1 MAPPTTQQ
9 RSQRLQEL
17 ANQLGA
23 IPTTDTTLLTAPD
36 HPPAFSG
43 PDDDR
48 KAKAILGQLDIEAS
62 HNPTLKKLYKADK
75 YTVYSYAHLY
85 DGLVQVVEEDGLP
98 GVLEALLKRFKEEG
112 GDISLARKGKT
123 RKLHSDIPR
132 ERGYLLQKAT
142 TKRSV
147 PFVQLLVP
155 HGNQASLDESLRI
168 ALGFKDMAII
178 KLLLQYDAN
187 ATLHNT
193 AFIEAVKNNEVELV
207 GLLLR
212 ARHTVSNECIS
223 GLLLPAA
230 KSQYDKIVALLA
242 QAGADG
248 DHDNAST
255 LICAVRTLQVNNV
268 AAILLGRSP
277 PSGPSLDRALALVL
291 SAPQSI
297 VNGNHLMI
305 ELLLCAGPVGDA
317 VNDGLIQAT
326 KDINIDLMQLLLT
339 YDIDINYK
347 AGAAVGDAIQHNR
360 TFLVEMLLQD
370 HTISATAASE
380 LVHHIPR
387 DASPMERIAIL
398 SKLLIHGA
406 CGTHCNELLIIAAD
420 QNDMETAHML
430 VTYGKQQ
437 NRSPICSVDYNAA
450 SCIKAALVRNNL
462 PMIRFLAHEG
472 RANSFSLSSAF
483 AAIPPNLNEE
493 SHFLV
498 VETLLRA
505 GAKGPGVDD
514 ELHQVAT
521 KPQRSDRLVDIL
533 VRHGATVLEETLL
546 DVVTQGSVETL
557 KTLLSGNIAPATCTA
572 AIPLAMKVHDPL
584 NRYQIITLLLAP
596 ATAAGTDNVQVSQA
610 VITLLQNTPEDNY
623 LLRLLCQDGKA
634 NINAH
639 EGLAVELATK
649 LEGLEILEAVLKSH
663 GGLPASPTVQR
674 GLKCAIELPLTDR
687 HRRDKV
693 EILLQGVK
701 PQQALDDALIQ
712 EIRSATMAAS
722 SVDLG
727 VIKVLLD
734 AGADV
739 NAREG
744 AAVWGSINHPSIMDL
759 MLSKRPSMT
768 SLTKA
773 SQQAMNLIEPAR
785 CILAEKLWTAG
796 VSGEV
801 NSKSMLHVLRKEN
814 ETAIPILRLI
824 VPRADVNYKEGQALR
839 LVIKNMFIEGLD
851 ILLAAYP
858 IIPSTA
864 TKSAAFMEAMNL
876 QNQLKRLDIVSK
888 LLKVGISTSIISD
901 SLITAVITADFSLA
915 ELFLRHGAS
924 VEHNGGHA
932 VIHAANSG
940 HNSILKSLVSGEH
953 CTKPSEFILTS
964 AFVAAMALKEKG
976 DRDCHYLVAE
986 ILLEAGVQGEP
997 INVALVASVREGD
1010 VNLKLSQLLYDNG
1023 ASAEWNGG
1031 EAVYIASQN
1040 PGCTETL
1047 SLLLQKQISE
1057 NVLKDAYVIVAGLPN
1072 QQRYPVIERLLKAGK
1087 AIDRHVIN
1095 SLVHAIQQSPPDRR
1109 LIKLLLSYNAY
1120 DEGQSIIYAAKSQD
1134 VETLELLVDSPKAA
1148 PFMSTAFN
1156 DTMSN
1161 DMQWQSIK
1169 GIGIMRL
1176 MLERGASGDPLA
1188 EALCKAAGRAY
1199 IDQQVLAT
1207 EFLPILLQF
1216 GADVNYQQG
1225 RVLQWATKLFN
1236 VDLIKKLLPY
1246 ASAHSKAMAIPYLF
1260 TSETDPIALLK
1271 CIQVFMDS
1279 MQDGDEH
1286 LYNTFEHPTQDL
1298 AHVLFLALEKFARKP
1313 QIFSALLD
1321 MGYNPN
1327 QSKMREL
1334 DPAIGME
1341 EYPILCWALAQAD
1354 NKISSISIENLID
1367 QGANVNFQSKSGF
1380 TPLILAIQGQRP
1392 DIVCKLIVKGANVKT
1407 PNIDGV
1413 SPLAMASSSGNQK
1426 IMEYLLRANA
1436 EQNDGSLHDAAREL
1450 RCDSIRLLIDY
1461 GHQPDYPSERHD
1473 GRSALAELCY
1483 KAVDYSP
1490 KSASLEEAVTCLIGR
1505 GADIWLKCVSQDRCA
1520 KTMLHYAMDSSNPMP
1535 ILTILLKL
1543 MWTKVN
1549 DNSFLYLDANFTYSL
1564 TKYVEKDVFKG
1575 PPGHKE
1581 DILKLLRNKRII
1593 DRFWGNDIE
1602 ADQPED
1608 YCGAPTYVEE
1618 EVVRQKLRRKR
1629 LTESKQDTIAA
1640 LDLKRMAVQEEVK
1653 IMDLQTAAEI
1663 RWANEKDQAEQI
1675 RIQERATM
1683 QLKLEMQSASEH
1695 DRVTSFRQVAERD
1708 HMKQIGDVQVATARD
1723 MNGVLSEQLH
1733 IKHTLE
1739 LEFTGAKVAKENEG
1753 TAARLAIENSA
1764 HLEDDMIAARK
1775 YEREKEMRGLLLQ
1788 EDQTRNQME
1797 LGLIAQQLGIENE
1810 GVRARLM
1817 IEDGSKKVMDT
1828 YEANKHLRD
1837 LETKRVDGALI
1848 HKNMELVEKMKSEN
1862 GMGRI
1867 LESNSRSS
1875 SPSPSPQV
1883 YQPSIRVYPSSRMAD
1898 ASDISSI
1905 DQHNANL
1912 YP

>member
-17 ANQLGA
+17 ASQIGVS
-23 IPTTDTTLLTAPD
+23 PTTGTTLTAPD
-36 HPPAFSG
+36 RPPSFSD
-43 PDDDR
+43 PDNDR
-48 KAKAILGQLDIEAS
+48 KAKAILGELEIQS
-62 HNPTLKKLYKADK
+62 SQNPTLKKLYKPEK
-75 YTVYSYAHLY
+75 HSPYSYAHLY
-85 DGLVQVVEEDGLP
+85 DGLAKVVEDNGLP
-98 GVLEALLKRFKEEG
+98 GVLEALLKKFKEEG
-112 GDISLARKGKT
+112 GDISLMRKGKI
-123 RKLHSDIPR
+123 RKLHSNIPG
-132 ERGYLLQKAT
+132 ERGNLLQEAT

-155 HGNQASLDESLRI
+155 HGNQVSLDESLRI
-168 ALGFKDMAII
+168 ALGFKDMEII
-178 KLLLQYDAN
+178 KLLLQYGAN
-187 ATLHNT
+187 ATPHDT
-193 AFIEAVKNNEVELV
+193 AFSEAVQNDDVKLV

-212 ARHTVSNECIS
+212 ARHTVPNECIS
-223 GLLLPAA
+223 RLLLPAA
-230 KSQYDKIVALLA
+230 ISKYDKVVALLA
-242 QAGADG
+242 KAGADG

-255 LICAVRTLQVNNV
+255 LMCAVRTSQVKIL
-268 AAILLGRSP
+268 AAILLGKSP

-291 SAPQSI
+291 ETPQSGA
-297 VNGNHLMI
+297 NDSHLTM

-326 KDINIDLMQLLLT
+326 KAIDLELMQLLLR
-339 YDIDINYK
+339 YDVDINYK
-347 AGAAVGDAIQHNR
+347 AGAAVGNAIQHKH
-360 TFLVEMLLQD
+360 TFLVEMLLEN
-370 HTISATAASE
+370 HTLSTATASE

-387 DASPMERIAIL
+387 DASPIERTTIL

-406 CGTHCNELLIIAAD
+406 CGTHCNELLIVAAD
-420 QNDMETAHML
+420 QNDMQTAHML
-430 VTYGKQQ
+430 VTYGKEQ
-437 NRSPICSVDYNAA
+437 NKPPICSVDYNAA
-450 SCIKAALVRNNL
+450 SCIKKALDRNNL
-462 PMIRFLAHEG
+462 PMIQFLAHEG
-472 RANSFSLSSAF
+472 RATSFSLSNAF
-483 AAIPPNLNEE
+483 AAIPPNLSEE
-493 SHFLV
+493 SHFQV

-514 ELHQVAT
+514 ELHQVAIG
-521 KPQRSDRLVDIL
+521 PHRSDRLVDIL

-546 DVVTQGSVETL
+546 GVVTQGSVETL
-557 KTLLSGNIAPATCTA
+557 KTLLSGNITPATCTA
-572 AIPLAMKVHDPL
+572 AIPLAMKLHHPL
-584 NRYQIITLLLAP
+584 TRYSIIQLLLGP
-596 ATAAGTDNVQVSQA
+596 ATAAGTDNIQVSQA
-610 VITLLQNTPEDNY
+610 VITLLQNTPEDTQ
-623 LLRLLCQDGKA
+623 LLSLLCQDGKA
-634 NINAH
+634 NINAQ
-639 EGLAVELATK
+639 EGLAIELATK
-649 LEGLEILEAVLKSH
+649 LEGLEILETLLNSP
-663 GGLPASPTVQR
+663 GGLPASATIQR
-674 GLKCAIELPLTDR
+674 GLRCAIELPFTDI

-693 EILLQGVK
+693 EILLRGVK

-712 EIRSATMAAS
+712 EIKSTTMAAS
-722 SVDLG
+722 SADLG

-734 AGADV
+734 AGADM

-744 AAVWGSINHPSIMDL
+744 AAVWGSIKYPDIMDL

-773 SQQAMNLIEPAR
+773 SQQAMNLLEPAR
-785 CILAEKLWTAG
+785 CILAEKLWKAG

-801 NSKSMLHVLRKEN
+801 NSKSMIHVLKKEK
-814 ETAIPILRLI
+814 ETAIPILKLI
-824 VPRADVNYKEGQALR
+824 VPRADVNHKDGQALR

-858 IIPSTA
+858 TIPSTA
-864 TKSAAFMEAMNL
+864 TKNAAFVEAMNL
-876 QNQLKRLDIVSK
+876 PHQLKRLDIVSK
-888 LLKVGISTSIISD
+888 LLKVGISKPLISE
-901 SLITAVITADFSLA
+901 SLITAVITADFPLA

-940 HNSILKSLVSGEH
+940 HSSILKSLVSSQH
-953 CTKPSEFILTS
+953 CTKPSEIVLTS
-964 AFVAAMALKEKG
+964 AFTAAMALKEKG
-976 DRDCHYLVAE
+976 DRDSHYLVAK

-1010 VNLKLSQLLYDNG
+1010 VNLKLSQLLYNNG

-1047 SLLLQKQISE
+1047 SLLLQKQVSE

-1095 SLVHAIQQSPPDRR
+1095 SLVHAIQQTPPDRR
-1109 LIKLLLSYNAY
+1109 LIKLLLSYDAY
-1120 DEGQSIIYAAKSQD
+1120 DEGQSIIYAAQSQD

-1148 PFMSTAFN
+1148 PFMSAAFN

-1161 DMQWQSIK
+1161 DMQWQSFK

-1176 MLERGASGDPLA
+1176 MLEKGASGDPLA
-1188 EALCKAAGRAY
+1188 EALCKAAGRAF
-1199 IDQQVLAT
+1199 IDKQETFRICPSTKIVLNQRMLTETEQVLAT
-1207 EFLPILLQF
+1207 EFLPVLLQF

-1225 RVLQWATKLFN
+1225 RVLQWATKRFSL
-1236 VDLIKKLLPY
+1236 DLTKKLLPH
-1246 ASAHSKAMAIPYLF
+1246 ASPHSKAMAIPYLF
-1260 TSETDPIALLK
+1260 SAGTDPTAVLK
-1271 CIQVFMDS
+1271 CIQAFMDS

-1286 LYNTFEHPTQDL
+1286 VYNTFEHPTPDL

-1313 QIFSALLD
+1313 QILT
-1321 MGYNPN
+1321 
-1327 QSKMREL
+1327 
-1334 DPAIGME
+1334 
-1341 EYPILCWALAQAD
+1341 
-1354 NKISSISIENLID
+1354 
-1367 QGANVNFQSKSGF
+1367 NVNFHSKSGF

-1392 DIVCKLIVKGANVKT
+1392 DIVCKLIAKGANVKT

-1413 SPLAMASSSGNQK
+1413 SPLAIASSSGNQK

-1490 KSASLEEAVTCLIGR
+1490 KSLALEEAVTCLIGR

-1549 DNSFLYLDANFTYSL
+1549 DDSFLYLDANFTYSL

-1575 PPGHKE
+1575 PPGQKE
-1581 DILKLLRNKRII
+1581 EILKLLRNKRIV

-1608 YCGAPTYVEE
+1608 YCGAPAHVEE

-1629 LTESKQDTIAA
+1629 LTEREQDTIAA
-1640 LDLKRMAVQEEVK
+1640 LELKRMAIQEEVK

-1663 RWANEKDQAEQI
+1663 RWANEKGQAEQV
-1675 RIQERATM
+1675 RIQERAAM
-1683 QLKLEMQSASEH
+1683 QLQLEMQSASEH
-1695 DRVTSFRQVAERD
+1695 DRVTSFRQTAERD
-1708 HMKQIGDVQVATARD
+1708 HMKQLGDVQVATTRN
-1723 MNGVLSEQLH
+1723 MNAALSEQMQM
-1733 IKHTLE
+1733 KHTLE
-1739 LEFTGAKVAKENEG
+1739 LEFTGAKIAKENEG

-1764 HLEDDMIAARK
+1764 HLEEDMISARQ
-1775 YEREKEMRGLLLQ
+1775 YEREKEMRGLRLN
-1788 EDQTRNQME
+1788 EDQSRNQMSLE
-1797 LGLIAQQLGIENE
+1797 FIAQKLITENE
-1810 GVRARLM
+1810 GVRARRV
-1817 IEDGSKKVMDT
+1817 IENGSRKVMDN
-1828 YEANKHLRD
+1828 YEANKHIRD

-1848 HKNMELVEKMKSEN
+1848 HKNIELAEKMQGGTGVN
-1862 GMGRI
+1862 RTPTPLDMVGRM
-1867 LESNSRSS
+1867 LEDNSNS
-1875 SPSPSPQV
+1875 PSAPGAPVYRPSA
-1883 YQPSIRVYPSSRMAD
+1883 RMYPARDSSRMTD

-1905 DQHNANL
+1905 DQHNESL

>member
-23 IPTTDTTLLTAPD
+23 ILTTNTAPLTAPAN
-36 HPPAFSG
+36 PPTFSD

-48 KAKAILGQLDIEAS
+48 KAKAILGQLEIKS
-62 HNPTLKKLYKADK
+62 SQNPSLKKLYKPEK
-75 YTVYSYAHLY
+75 YSVYSYAHLY
-85 DGLVQVVEEDGLP
+85 DGLAKFVEENGLP
-98 GVLEALLKRFKEEG
+98 GVLEVLLKRFKEEG
-112 GDISLARKGKT
+112 GDISLARQGKS
-123 RKLHSDIPR
+123 RKLHSNIPR

-142 TKRSV
+142 TKRSET
-147 PFVQLLVP
+147 FVQLLVP
-155 HGNQASLDESLRI
+155 HGIQVSLDESLRI

-178 KLLLQYDAN
+178 KLLLQYGAN
-187 ATLHNT
+187 ATPHDT
-193 AFIEAVKNNEVELV
+193 AFSEAAKNNDVALV

-212 ARHTVSNECIS
+212 ARHRVPNECIS
-223 GLLLPAA
+223 QLLLPAA
-230 KSQYDKIVALLA
+230 TSKYDRIVALLA
-242 QAGADG
+242 KAGADG
-248 DHDNAST
+248 DHDNSST
-255 LICAVRTLQVNNV
+255 LMYAVRTMQVNIV
-268 AAILLGRSP
+268 AAILLGQSP

-291 SAPQSI
+291 STPQSGA
-297 VNGNHLMI
+297 NGGHLMI

-326 KDINIDLMQLLLT
+326 KEIDIDLMQLLLK

-347 AGAAVGDAIQHNR
+347 AAAAVGDAIQHNR
-360 TFLVEMLLQD
+360 TFLVEMLLED
-370 HTISATAASE
+370 HTLSATAASE
-380 LVHHIPR
+380 LVCYIPR
-387 DASPMERIAIL
+387 DASSMEKTAIL

-406 CGTHCNELLIIAAD
+406 CGTHCNELLIVAAD

-430 VTYGKQQ
+430 VTYGKEQ
-437 NRSPICSVDYNAA
+437 NSPPICSVDYNAA
-450 SCIKAALVRNNL
+450 SCIKQALVRNNL
-462 PMIRFLAHEG
+462 PMTRFLAHEG
-472 RANSFSLSSAF
+472 RASSFSLSNAF

-521 KPQRSDRLVDIL
+521 RPQRSERLVDIL

-546 DVVTQGSVETL
+546 RVVTQGLVETL
-557 KTLLSGNIAPATCTA
+557 RTLLSGNIAPATCTA
-572 AIPLAMKVHDPL
+572 AIPLAMKVHNPFD
-584 NRYQIITLLLAP
+584 RYQIIQLLLGP

-610 VITLLQNTPEDNY
+610 VITLLQNTPEDNH
-623 LLRLLCQDGKA
+623 LLHLLCQDGKA
-634 NINAH
+634 NINAQ

-649 LEGLEILEAVLKSH
+649 LEGLGVLEAVLKSH

-674 GLKCAIELPLTDR
+674 GLRCAIELPTTDI

-693 EILLQGVK
+693 EILLRGVK
-701 PQQALDDALIQ
+701 PQQALGDALIQ
-712 EIRSATMAAS
+712 EIRSATTAES
-722 SVDLG
+722 SADLG

-739 NAREG
+739 NARDG
-744 AAVWGSINHPSIMDL
+744 AAVWGSINYPDIMNL
-759 MLSKRPSMT
+759 MLSKRPNLI

-773 SQQAMNLIEPAR
+773 LQQAMNLIEPAR
-785 CILAEKLWTAG
+785 CILAEKLWKAG

-801 NSKSMLHVLRKEN
+801 NSKSMVHVLKNEK
-814 ETAIPILRLI
+814 ETAISILRLM
-824 VPRADVNYKEGQALR
+824 VPRADVNYNEGQALR

-851 ILLAAYP
+851 ILLAAHP
-858 IIPSTA
+858 ITPSTS
-864 TKSAAFMEAMNL
+864 TKTAAFKEAMNL

-888 LLKVGISTSIISD
+888 LLKFGISKSTISD
-901 SLITAVITADFSLA
+901 SLITAVITADFPLA
-915 ELFLRHGAS
+915 ELFLRYGAF
-924 VEHNGGHA
+924 VEHNNGHA
-932 VIHAANSG
+932 VIQAASSG

-953 CTKPSEFILTS
+953 CTKPSNSVLTS

-976 DRDCHYLVAE
+976 DRDCHYLVTE

-997 INVALVASVREGD
+997 INIALLASVREGD
-1010 VNLKLSQLLYDNG
+1010 VNLKLSQLLYSNG

-1047 SLLLQKQISE
+1047 SLLLQKQIAE

-1072 QQRYPVIERLLKAGK
+1072 QQRYPVIQRLLKAGK

-1095 SLVHAIQQSPPDRR
+1095 SLIHAIQQTPPDRR

-1120 DEGQSIIYAAKSQD
+1120 DEGQSIIYAAQSQD
-1134 VETLELLVDSPKAA
+1134 VETLELLVESPKAA
-1148 PFMSTAFN
+1148 PFMSTSFN

-1161 DMQWQSIK
+1161 DMRWQSLK
-1169 GIGIMRL
+1169 GIEIMRL
-1176 MLERGASGDPLA
+1176 MLEN
-1188 EALCKAAGRAY
+1188 
-1199 IDQQVLAT
+1199 
-1207 EFLPILLQF
+1207 EFLPVLLQF

-1225 RVLQWATKLFN
+1225 RVLQWATKRFN
-1236 VDLIKKLLPY
+1236 LDLTKKLLPH

-1260 TSETDPIALLK
+1260 SAGTDPTEVLK
-1271 CIQVFMDS
+1271 CIQAFMDS

-1286 LYNTFEHPTQDL
+1286 VYNTFEHSTRDL
-1298 AHVLFLALEKFARKP
+1298 AHVLFLALE
-1313 QIFSALLD
+1313 
-1321 MGYNPN
+1321 
-1327 QSKMREL
+1327 
-1334 DPAIGME
+1334 
-1341 EYPILCWALAQAD
+1341 
-1354 NKISSISIENLID
+1354 SIENLID
-1367 QGANVNFQSKSGF
+1367 QGANVNFHSKSGF
-1380 TPLILAIQGQRP
+1380 TPLILAIQGQRA
-1392 DIVCKLIVKGANVKT
+1392 DIVCKLIIKGANVKT

-1436 EQNDGSLHDAAREL
+1436 EQNDGSLHDATREL

-1490 KSASLEEAVTCLIGR
+1490 KCAALEEAVTCLIGR

-1549 DNSFLYLDANFTYSL
+1549 HDSFLYLDGNFTYSL

-1575 PPGHKE
+1575 PPGQKE
-1581 DILKLLRNKRII
+1581 EILKLLRNKRII
-1593 DRFWGNDIE
+1593 DRFWGNDVE
-1602 ADQPED
+1602 VDQTED
-1608 YCGAPTYVEE
+1608 YCGAPICVEE

-1629 LTESKQDTIAA
+1629 LAESKQDTIAA
-1640 LDLKRMAVQEEVK
+1640 LDLKRMAIQEEVK

-1663 RWANEKDQAEQI
+1663 RWANEKAQAEQI
-1675 RIQERATM
+1675 RMQERATM
-1683 QLKLEMQSASEH
+1683 QLQIEMQSASEH
-1695 DRVTSFRQVAERD
+1695 DRVTSFRQIAERD
-1708 HMKQIGDVQVATARD
+1708 HMKQIGDVQVETSRN
-1723 MNGVLSEQLH
+1723 MNAALSEQLQMR
-1733 IKHTLE
+1733 HTLE
-1739 LEFTGAKVAKENEG
+1739 LEFTGARLAKENEG

-1764 HLEDDMIAARK
+1764 HLEDDMISARL
-1775 YEREKEMRGLLLQ
+1775 YEREKEMRGLRLH
-1788 EDQTRNQME
+1788 EDQARNQME
-1797 LGLIAQQLGIENE
+1797 IEFMAQQFGTENE
-1810 GVRARLM
+1810 GVRARLV
-1817 IEDGSKKVMDT
+1817 IENGSRKVMDN
-1828 YEANKHLRD
+1828 YEANQHSRD

-1848 HKNMELVEKMKSEN
+1848 NKDIELVNKMQSESGTGTGTGIN
-1862 GMGRI
+1862 PSLTPLNMVGRMI
-1867 LESNSRSS
+1867 EENASS
-1875 SPSPSPQV
+1875 IFGRV
-1883 YQPSIRVYPSSRMAD
+1883 YQPSARILVAL
-1898 ASDISSI
+1898 ISIMPIYTLKYLHLLPWILIWS
-1905 DQHNANL
+1905 L
-1912 YP
+1912 VT